1 VSQPP
6 FDMSEILKQAQEMGG
21 KLKRLQEELKHR
33 TVDVT
38 VGGGMVEA
46 TVNGAM
52 ELVSLR
58 IDPQAVDPRDVEM
71 LQDLIRA
78 AVNQGMTRAREMM
91 QEEMQR
97 LTGMPAGGLGGMFP
111 GMGGGE

>member
-1 VSQPP
+1 MNQV
-6 FDMSEILKQAQEMGG
+6 MKQAQEMGG

-33 TVDVT
+33 SVDVT

-52 ELVSLR
+52 ELVNLR

-78 AVNQGMTRAREMM
+78 AVNQGMVRAKEMM
-91 QEEMQR
+91 QQEMQQ
-97 LTGMPAGGLGGMFP
+97 LTGMPPGMLDGVLP